1 MDYMIERLKAMKKR
15 IEEIDKLLIDGQ
27 LEKAAITK
35 LSKERSDLEPTV
47 LLFDKLTKIENDKKD
62 AENILKDE
70 DSEIREMAKMT
81 LSE

>member
-1 MDYMIERLKAMKKR
+1 MKKR

-62 AENILKDE
+62 AEIF
-70 DSEIREMAKMT
+70 
-81 LSE
+81 

>member
-1 MDYMIERLKAMKKR
+1 MKKR

-70 DSEIREMAKMT
+70 DSDGEMAIMT
-81 LSE
+81 ISESAEKIE

>member
-35 LSKERSDLEPTV
+35 LSKERSDLEHAV
-47 LLFDKLTKIENDKKD
+47 LLFHKLTKIENDKKD
-62 AENILKDE
+62 AEIF
-70 DSEIREMAKMT
+70 
-81 LSE
+81 